1 MKFHEKNIDLTVACC
16 LAPYITF
23 WVAINQKLEKFE
35 EFLLK
40 FNIILV
46 CKQRCTTFH
55 ASQNNLASPI
65 KPRKGIL
72 EVKVLEILLRD
83 K

>member
-1 MKFHEKNIDLTVACC
+1 MKFHEKSIDLTVACC
-16 LAPYITF
+16 LAPCITF

-40 FNIILV
+40 FSIILV

-55 ASQNNLASPI
+55 ASPNNLASSI
-65 KPRKGIL
+65 SL
-72 EVKVLEILLRD
+72 EKEY
-83 K
+83 

>member
-1 MKFHEKNIDLTVACC
+1 MKFHEKNIDLTVACY

-46 CKQRCTTFH
+46 CKQRCTAFH
-55 ASQNNLASPI
+55 ANQSNLASPI
-65 KPRKGIL
+65 SL
-72 EVKVLEILLRD
+72 EKEY
-83 K
+83 

>member
-23 WVAINQKLEKFE
+23 WVAINQKIEKFE

-46 CKQRCTTFH
+46 CKQRCTAFH
-55 ASQNNLASPI
+55 ASQNNLASSI
-65 KPRKGIL
+65 SL
-72 EVKVLEILLRD
+72 EKEY
-83 K
+83 